1 MRKFSC
7 YSTTALV
14 ALAGAAQAQAQDLA
28 FDLDPIY
35 VESAART
42 ERLVLD
48 TPVAVSTLS
57 GEALANRQAGDFQEL
72 IGDMPGVTIG
82 GGPRAIAL
90 EPNIRGFT
98 DDQIVLRFDGGRFN
112 FNQGHRGRFFLD
124 PALVKRV
131 EVVRGGGSTLY
142 GSGAL
147 GGVISVETVDADDL
161 LEEGRTIGAR
171 VGMGYSTNGGQWSAN
186 TSVYADWGALDAL
199 LFLGT
204 RDTTSNYVAGDGA
217 DIPFSELDQ
226 QNTMLKLGFEPSADS
241 RIEFSFADYHDS
253 ALTLASANG
262 APSTSN
268 PEVEREADEQ
278 SFRLSWDY
286 APEGNDAVDLSVLF
300 YGDRLK
306 ITEDRVSAPRLDE
319 STYDSL
325 GLEVTNRSRFDL
337 GVPVEVVYGLEVF
350 RESQEGTRDG
360 APRSTFP
367 PASAMTTGL
376 FAEATLEMSPQF
388 DVIAGLRYDLYKR
401 EPNDGTLE
409 DVSEEFLSPRLGLSY
424 RPNQNWQLFA
434 NVSRAYRA
442 PSLSE
447 LYNDGL
453 HFAGNPFGF
462 PPDNFFVP
470 NPDLKPEESTQI
482 ELGARFEKRGVR
494 QAGDKLSFSVNVYNA
509 DVKNYIEQTV
519 DIFAGTTTS
528 ANVDGRL
535 WGLEAEARY
544 DTARWFVGSGLSI
557 ARGEGDDGDWLAS
570 IPQDR
575 LTLEAGYRPEADW
588 LLGARATFAAAQTRV
603 PSGGVEGEAWETLD
617 LYAAWTPSSKAMAGS
632 SFRVGIDNVFDQHYT
647 IYPNELAQPGRSLE
661 ISAAFTF

>member
-1 MRKFSC
+1 MRQISL
-7 YSTTALV
+7 YSTTAFI
-14 ALAGAAQAQAQDLA
+14 ALTGAATAQELA
-28 FDLDPIY
+28 FTLDPIY
-35 VESAART
+35 VNSAARS

-161 LEEGRTIGAR
+161 LEEGRTMGAR
-171 VGMGYSTNGGQWSAN
+171 VGMGYSTNGGQWRAN
-186 TSVYADWGALDAL
+186 TAVYADWGAWDAL

-204 RDTTSNYVAGDGA
+204 RDTSGNYAAGGGEE
-217 DIPFSELDQ
+217 IPFSALDQ
-226 QNTMLKLGFEPSADS
+226 QNGMIKLGFEPSADS
-241 RIEFSFADYHDS
+241 RIEFSFSDYHDS

-262 APSTSN
+262 APSGSN
-268 PEVEREADEQ
+268 PEVDRDASEQ
-278 SFRLSWDY
+278 SFRLSWEFD
-286 APEGNDAVDLSVLF
+286 PEGNDAVDLSVLF

-306 ITEDRVSAPRLDE
+306 ITEDRVSAPRHDE
-319 STYDSL
+319 TTYDSL
-325 GLEVTNRSRFDL
+325 GLEVTNRARLTL
-337 GVPVEVVYGLEVF
+337 GVPVEIVYGLELF

-360 APRSTFP
+360 AARSTFP
-367 PASAMTTGL
+367 PASAMTTGV
-376 FAEATLEMSPQF
+376 FAEATFELSPQF
-388 DVIAGLRYDLYKR
+388 DVIAGLRYDVYER
-401 EPNDGTLE
+401 EPGDATLE
-409 DVSEEFLSPRLGLSY
+409 DVREEFFSPRIGVSY
-424 RPNQNWQLFA
+424 RPTENWQVFA
-434 NVSRAYRA
+434 NLSRAYRA

-453 HFAGNPFGF
+453 HFPGNPFGF

-470 NPDLKPEESTQI
+470 NPDLKPEESTQFEI
-482 ELGARFEKRGVR
+482 GTRFEQGGLRR
-494 QAGDKLSFSVNVYNA
+494 ADDKLSFSVSLYNA
-509 DVKNYIEQTV
+509 EVKNYIEQTV

-528 ANVDGRL
+528 SNVDGRL

-544 DTARWFVGSGLSI
+544 DTAAWFVGGGLSI
-557 ARGEGDDGDWLAS
+557 ARGEGADGDPLAS

-575 LTLEAGYRPEADW
+575 VTLEAGYRPADDW
-588 LLGARATFAAAQTRV
+588 LFGAKATLAAEQNRV
-603 PSGGVEGEAWETLD
+603 PAGGAVGESWETLD
-617 LYAAWTPSSKAMAGS
+617 IYAAWTPDSAGMAGS
-632 SFRVGIDNVFDQHYT
+632 SLRIGIDNLFDRHYT
-647 IYPNELAQPGRSLE
+647 IYPNELPQAGRSLE
-661 ISAAFTF
+661 VSATFTF

>member
-1 MRKFSC
+1 MRQFSL
-7 YSTTALV
+7 YTTTAAV
-14 ALAGAAQAQAQDLA
+14 ALAAPAWAQQSA
-28 FDLDPIY
+28 FTLDPIY
-35 VESAART
+35 VESAARA
-42 ERLVLD
+42 ERLILD
-48 TPVAVSTLS
+48 TPVSVTAVDAENL
-57 GEALANRQAGDFQEL
+57 LNRQAGDFNEL
-72 IGDMPGVTIG
+72 IGDVPGVTIG

-147 GGVISVETVDADDL
+147 GGVISVDTVDADDL

-186 TSVYADWGALDAL
+186 TAVYADWGNWDAL
-199 LFLGT
+199 MFLGT
-204 RDTTSNYVAGDGA
+204 RDTTDNYTSGDGA

-226 QNTMLKLGFEPSADS
+226 QNATIKLGFEPSADS
-241 RIEFSFADYHDS
+241 RFEFSYSDYHDS

-262 APSTSN
+262 APSSSN
-268 PEVEREADEQ
+268 PEVNREADEQ
-278 SFRLSWDY
+278 SFRFSWDY
-286 APEGNDAVDLSVLF
+286 APEGSDALDLSVLF

-306 ITEDRVSAPRLDE
+306 ITEDRVSAPRHDE
-319 STYDSL
+319 TTYDSL
-325 GLEVTNRSRFDL
+325 GLEVINRSRLDL

-350 RESQEGTRDG
+350 KESQEGTRDG

-367 PASAMTTGL
+367 PAEAMTTGI
-376 FAEATLEMSPQF
+376 FAEATFELSPQF
-388 DVIAGLRYDLYKR
+388 DVIAGARYDAYNRKPGDTSLA
-401 EPNDGTLE
+401 
-409 DVSEEFLSPRLGLSY
+409 DVEEEFFSPRIGISY
-424 RPNQNWQLFA
+424 RPNENWQVFA
-434 NVSRAYRA
+434 NLSRAYRA

-453 HFAGNPFGF
+453 HFPGNPFGF

-470 NPDLKPEESTQI
+470 NPDLKPEESTQF
-482 ELGARFEKRGVR
+482 EVGARFEKRGFR
-494 QAGDKLSFSVNVYNA
+494 QADDKLSFSVSLYNA
-509 DVKNYIEQTV
+509 EVKNYIEQTV

-528 ANVDGRL
+528 DNVDGRL

-544 DTARWFVGSGLSI
+544 DTAAWFVGGGLSI
-557 ARGEGDDGDWLAS
+557 ARGEGDDGDPLAS

-575 LTLEAGYRPEADW
+575 LTLEAGYRPDEDW
-588 LLGARATFAAAQTRV
+588 LFGARATFAAEQNRV
-603 PSGGVEGEAWETLD
+603 PATGVAGESWQTLD

-632 SFRVGIDNVFDQHYT
+632 SFRVGIDNVFDQRYT

-661 ISAAFTF
+661 VSAAFTF